1 MATIPTLPQRSVVSS
16 FLCTGDPASP
26 SFRVSIFK
34 RSEKVHHYKGLWA
47 ACSGSI
53 DASDSDPHAAALRE
67 ISEETSLP
75 ATSLQLLKAGES
87 FEISDEDISTNWTI
101 YPFVWKIVGEPHL
114 QGLKNQA
121 SDEELQ
127 GLVKLDW
134 EHTEVRFIKPDE
146 MKSYQTVT
154 DLGRSLS
161 AALDGIIAV
170 SEGKE

>member
-1 MATIPTLPQRSVVSS
+1 M
-16 FLCTGDPASP
+16 
-26 SFRVSIFK
+26 
-34 RSEKVHHYKGLWA
+34 
-47 ACSGSI
+47 
-53 DASDSDPHAAALRE
+53 
-67 ISEETSLP
+67 
-75 ATSLQLLKAGES
+75 
-87 FEISDEDISTNWTI
+87 
-101 YPFVWKIVGEPHL
+101 GEPHL